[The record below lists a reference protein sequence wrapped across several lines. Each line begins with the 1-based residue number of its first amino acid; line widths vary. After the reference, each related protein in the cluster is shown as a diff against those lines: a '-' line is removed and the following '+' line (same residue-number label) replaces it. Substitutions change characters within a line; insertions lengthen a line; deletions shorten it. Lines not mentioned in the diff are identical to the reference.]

1 MEISDLTPLYLTVKL
16 IVEGQKLSNTTVLL
30 LRLSTKKKKIALHIH
45 VRELFMI

>member
-30 LRLSTKKKKIALHIH
+30 LRLSTKKKIALHIH